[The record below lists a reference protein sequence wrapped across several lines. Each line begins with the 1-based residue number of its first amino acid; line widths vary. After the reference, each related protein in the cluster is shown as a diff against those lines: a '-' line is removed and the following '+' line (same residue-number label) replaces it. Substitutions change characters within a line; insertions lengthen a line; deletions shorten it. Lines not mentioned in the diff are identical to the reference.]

1 MEVRAFTWAI
11 QINIEGEG
19 EKKFASV
26 SIMTENVGDKFTLG
40 LACYVFYN
48 KPKYFWG
55 APLWQT

>member
-26 SIMTENVGDKFTLG
+26 SIMTENVGDKFTIG

-48 KPKYFWG
+48 KQKYF
-55 APLWQT
+55 